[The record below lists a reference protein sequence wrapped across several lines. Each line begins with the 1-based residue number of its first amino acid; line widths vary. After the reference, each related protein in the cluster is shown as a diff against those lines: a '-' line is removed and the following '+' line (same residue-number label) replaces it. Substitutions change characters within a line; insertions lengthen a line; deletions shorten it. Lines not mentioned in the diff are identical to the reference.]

1 MQKYYRYL
9 FTALLAVGQIFALG
23 VVHAYPI
30 DRIVAVVDDGVILE
44 SELYFKV
51 ESIRHSLQQ
60 SNTRLPPEEVLIKQV
75 LERLIVDKLQ
85 EQMAERGGIKVD
97 EETLHAAV
105 VQIAQRNGMTLEKFR
120 RSLSNE
126 GMEYADF
133 VAQIRNE
140 ITISRLRASQIN
152 SQIKVSD
159 LEIRNYLEAKEKGS
173 GGADEQYLL
182 GHILIATPS
191 AASPAEVQ
199 KAKEK
204 AEKLLSEIRRGM
216 DFKQAAL
223 SSSDDEKALKGG
235 DLGWRKKAEIP
246 GLFAEYIDGMNEGD
260 VVGPVHSSSGFHL
273 IKLLGLRGKSGAE
286 HRLTKTHVR
295 HILIKPNELIN
306 NDDARQKIISLR
318 NRIEHGDD
326 FANLAK
332 GHSDDKGSAIKG
344 GDLGWVQPGA
354 LVPQFEEAMN
364 ALTLKQL
371 SEPVQTQYGWH
382 LIQVL
387 ERQES
392 DDTDEYLKNQAREE
406 IFRRKVD
413 EETELWLRRLRDEAY
428 VEIRLGQ

>member
-1 MQKYYRYL
+1 MGKYSRRIVAGLMGLL
-9 FTALLAVGQIFALG
+9 F
-23 VVHAYPI
+23 VHGIVLAYPI
-30 DRIVAVVDDGVILE
+30 DRIAAVVDDGVILE

-51 ESIRHSLQQ
+51 ESLRRTLLQ
-60 SNTRLPPEEVLIKQV
+60 SKTRLPPEDVLIKQV

-85 EQMAERGGIKVD
+85 LQMAERGGIKVD

-105 VQIAQRNGMTLEKFR
+105 QQIAQRNNMSLEQFR
-120 RSLSNE
+120 KSLASE
-126 GMEYADF
+126 GMDYGDF
-133 VAQIRNE
+133 VEQIRNE
-140 ITISRLRASQIN
+140 ITISRLRSSQVN

-159 LEIRNYLEAKEKGS
+159 LEVRNYMETKDKSA
-173 GGADEQYLL
+173 GGAEEQYLL

-191 AASPAEVQ
+191 AASSSEVQ

-223 SSSDDEKALKGG
+223 SASDDEQALKGG

-246 GLFAEYIDGMNEGD
+246 SLFAEYIDDMNEGD

-273 IKLLGLRGKSGAE
+273 IKLLGLKGKDGAE
-286 HRLTKTHVR
+286 HRLTKTHAR

-306 NDDARQKIISLR
+306 NDDARKKIVALR
-318 NRIEHGDD
+318 NRIEHGED
-326 FANLAK
+326 FATLAK
-332 GHSDDKGSAIKG
+332 GHSDDKGSAVKG

-354 LVPQFEEAMN
+354 LVPAFESTMN
-364 ALTLKQL
+364 ALAIKQL
-371 SEPVQTQYGWH
+371 SEPVQTQFGWH

-392 DDTDEYLKNQAREE
+392 DDTVEYLKNQAREE

-413 EETELWLRRLRDEAY
+413 EETELWIRRLRDEAY